1 LDFIRRAG
9 YDFRGILPMGHDR
22 HTGGVMEETF
32 KEFRKGVAERLRGA
46 RGELTQAQL
55 AEITKYTQQMIS
67 RYESGRVPK
76 AFWFLA
82 ELSADAGLDV
92 NYVLTGR
99 RRRKPAATKLS
110 KSDAPKR

>member
-1 LDFIRRAG
+1 
-9 YDFRGILPMGHDR
+9 
-22 HTGGVMEETF
+22 MEDTF

-82 ELSADAGLDV
+82 GLSENAGLDV
-92 NYVLTGR
+92 NYILTGR
-99 RRRKPAATKLS
+99 RRRKPGGTKLG

>member
-1 LDFIRRAG
+1 
-9 YDFRGILPMGHDR
+9 
-22 HTGGVMEETF
+22 MEETF

-92 NYVLTGR
+92 NYILTGH
-99 RRRKPAATKLS
+99 RRRKPAPKKLT

>member
-1 LDFIRRAG
+1 
-9 YDFRGILPMGHDR
+9 
-22 HTGGVMEETF
+22 MEETF
-32 KEFRKGVAERLRGA
+32 KEFKKGVADRLKGA

-92 NYVLTGR
+92 NYILTGR
-99 RRRKPAATKLS
+99 RRRKPGAKKLDKTAA
-110 KSDAPKR
+110 PRR

>member
-1 LDFIRRAG
+1 
-9 YDFRGILPMGHDR
+9 
-22 HTGGVMEETF
+22 MEQTF
-32 KEFRKGVAERLRGA
+32 KEFKRGVAERLRGA

-92 NYVLTGR
+92 DYILTGR
-99 RRRKPAATKLS
+99 RRRKPGGTKMA
-110 KSDAPKR
+110 KADAPKR